1 MSFEDTNTFP
11 LLVPIPCFDRHVVAT
26 GENDAKRRMHGQTS
40 NIVRMSFECGD
51 LLVCVVVE
59 DAKLEVV
66 GPSNE
71 PILARNEA
79 HTANR
84 NLSNFKSF
92 DYCASLMVV
101 DVDTAVVKTRNEP
114 GLGWVKVDSLDT
126 VRPLEELP
134 LQNGCQCSLNDKELG
149 GSR

>member
-1 MSFEDTNTFP
+1 
-11 LLVPIPCFDRHVVAT
+11 
-26 GENDAKRRMHGQTS
+26 MHGQAS
-40 NIVRMSFECGD
+40 DIVWMCFECGN
-51 LLVCVVVE
+51 LLVRVIVE

-84 NLSNFKSF
+84 NLGDFEGFNYGASF
-92 DYCASLMVV
+92 MVV
-101 DVDTAVVKTRNEP
+101 NVDTAVVETGNET
-114 GLGWVKVDSLDT
+114 GLSWMKVDSLDT

-134 LQNGCQCSLNDKELG
+134 LQTDCQRCLQSKGLR